1 MLTEKNNPELS
12 NLFKTINIIYFSMI
26 ITTISFFMLV
36 LIVNQSKEIV
46 PNNELDLVFTLVI
59 PLFGLLMMF
68 ASRIIYS
75 QLVSKNSSNKNLQQ
89 KISIYKSSKIIVWA
103 LVESASLLSLVAAM
117 LSPNYLYLVVFIFLL
132 GYFYLLRPSKESF
145 VKDLRLTSE
154 EMDLILRK
162 EL

>member
-1 MLTEKNNPELS
+1 MLSETNSPELS
-12 NLFKTINIIYFSMI
+12 NLFKTLNIIYFSLIFGM
-26 ITTISFFMLV
+26 ISFFV
-36 LIVNQSKEIV
+36 VVFVINQNREIV

-68 ASRIIYS
+68 ASRIIYN
-75 QLVSKNSSNKNLQQ
+75 QLISKNSSNNNLLQ
-89 KISIYKSSKIIVWA
+89 KISIYRSSKIIAWA
-103 LVESASLLSLVAAM
+103 LVESACLLSLVAA
-117 LSPNYLYLVVFIFLL
+117 LLTPNYLYLVVFIFLL

-154 EMDLILRK
+154 ESDLILRE